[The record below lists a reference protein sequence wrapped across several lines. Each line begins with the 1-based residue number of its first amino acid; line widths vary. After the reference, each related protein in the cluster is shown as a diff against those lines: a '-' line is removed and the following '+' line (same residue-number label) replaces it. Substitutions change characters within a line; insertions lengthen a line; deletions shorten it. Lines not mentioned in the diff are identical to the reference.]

1 MRLTKKDK
9 DLLIQM
15 INFFDKNF
23 NEIKNKLLVI
33 KTQEEYLNSYRRI
46 TDQIETLQEEIKK

>member
-15 INFFDKNF
+15 INFFDKDF